1 MKNFLNKNLIYILPL
16 ILVFSFLGF
25 KLFNPLFL
33 LADQKIPPFSQ
44 EEMRI
49 FYRTWE
55 IMNNYFVEPE
65 KIDRKKAILEA
76 SRGLLR
82 SLDDPYSEIFDE
94 KQAKIFEEDMSG
106 SFAGVGMEIGI
117 RKGVLTVISPLE
129 GTPAERAGIKSGDKI
144 LKIDGEDTSNLT
156 LEEAVSK
163 IRGQPGTKV
172 TLTIY
177 RDEWLEPKDFTLIRE
192 TINIPVVKSKLLLK
206 NIGYI
211 KLNTFNLTTY
221 SEFIKAYLN
230 LKNKGAKYWI
240 LDLRNNPG
248 GYLEVAIQ
256 LAESFLPRGQ
266 IILKEQKRDKSTTNI
281 ISEGPGNLNNLKM
294 VILVNEGSASAS
306 EILAGALRDNLGIKL
321 IGKKTYGKG
330 SVQQIFPLDGKMIK
344 LTVAYWLT
352 PQGIKLE
359 GTGLKPDIEVEEIER
374 EKIKSELDDPVIRK
388 AIQVVKGL

>member
-1 MKNFLNKNLIYILPL
+1 MPP
-16 ILVFSFLGF
+16 ILVFSFLSF
-25 KLFNPLFL
+25 RFLNPLFL
-33 LADQKIPPFSQ
+33 LANQETTPFSQ

-55 IMNNYFVEPE
+55 VVNNYFVEPE
-65 KIDRKKAILEA
+65 KIDKQKAILEA

-163 IRGQPGTKV
+163 IRGKPGTKV

-177 RDEWLEPKDFTLIRE
+177 RDEWLEPKDFTLVRE
-192 TINIPVVKSKLLLK
+192 TINIPAVKSKLLLR

-230 LKNKGAKYWI
+230 LKDKGAKYWI

-248 GYLEVAIQ
+248 GFLEVAIQ

-281 ISEGPGNLNNLKM
+281 VSEGPGNLSNLRI
-294 VILVNEGSASAS
+294 VVLVNDGSASAS

-352 PQGIKLE
+352 PKGIKLE
-359 GTGLKPDIEVEEIER
+359 GSGLKPDIEVEEIEK
-374 EKIKSELDDPVIRK
+374 EKIKTELDDPVIRK
-388 AIQVVKGL
+388 AIQVVRSLQ